1 MPRITEVDALRG
13 IGIVLMIV
21 YHFFYDLEYFGMAD
35 INLYGLGWTLF
46 QRFIAVIF
54 LSVVGISLVLSE
66 RRNREGY
73 ARHAKRA
80 LKLGAVALLITA
92 GTWVYPHDGFIMFG
106 IIHFIALATF
116 IGPFFF
122 RFKAWNVVLA
132 ALIIIAGF
140 YTSTI
145 FTDSKYLF
153 WLGILYPGYH
163 ALDHYPLLPW
173 FGVVLLGI
181 YAGQRLFIEGKRT
194 NSPGMD
200 KLAFLGRNSLLI
212 YLIHQ
217 PIMVGALLAYK
228 ILI

>member
-1 MPRITEVDALRG
+1 MSRITEVDALRG
-13 IGIVLMIV
+13 IGILLMVV
-21 YHFFYDLEYFGMAD
+21 YHFFYDLEYFGIAD

-46 QRFIAVIF
+46 QRLIAVIF
-54 LSVVGISLVLSE
+54 LSVVGISLTLSE
-66 RRNREGY
+66 SRNREGY

-92 GTWVYPHDGFIMFG
+92 ATWVYPHEGFIMFG
-106 IIHFIALATF
+106 IIHFIALATL

-122 RFKAWNVVLA
+122 RFKAWNVVLGF
-132 ALIIIAGF
+132 LIIIAGF
-140 YTSTI
+140 YTSTV
-145 FTDSKYLF
+145 FTDSEYLF
-153 WLGILYPGYH
+153 WLGIIYPGYH

-181 YAGQRLFIEGKRT
+181 YAGQRLFTEGKTRV
-194 NSPGMD
+194 SGMD